1 MALIACPECGREISD
16 MAETCINC
24 GYPIGTAA
32 NKVEPDVELESD
44 GEYIYS
50 GAGVK
55 LDMGA
60 VAAYYGYGANGE
72 GHGDAVGFIKLHV
85 AGESNVDA
93 ATKVLN
99 TAYAKALENA
109 APVSLNDGS
118 GGSGQTL
125 DIAGFVKQHGF
136 SIILITDWVQEQ
148 LGLSHEESRGK
159 THELIDH
166 AMDLKRSEEVPV
178 VRHTNSN
185 DAPYRCPHCGSTSV
199 TVLAQ
204 GFNGWTALC
213 VGLLISFWGSWAYMP
228 YSIVLGFAAGSIGAK
243 NLTGYCL
250 ACKYDFDYD

>member
-1 MALIACPECGREISD
+1 MALITCPECGKEISD
-16 MAETCINC
+16 MAEACINC
-24 GYPIGTAA
+24 GYPIG
-32 NKVEPDVELESD
+32 NRVEAD
-44 GEYIYS
+44 GEFIYS

-55 LDMGA
+55 LDMEA

-72 GHGDAVGFIKLHV
+72 GHGDAVGFIRLNV
-85 AGESNVDA
+85 SGESSVDA

-99 TAYAKALENA
+99 TAYAKALANA
-109 APVSLNDGS
+109 EPVSLNDGS
-118 GGSGQTL
+118 GRTL

-148 LGLSHEESRGK
+148 SGLPYEESRGK
-159 THELIDH
+159 AHELLDR

-199 TVLAQ
+199 TVLAR
-204 GFNGWTALC
+204 GFSNWAAVC
-213 VGLLISFWGSWAYMP
+213 AWFLLNFMTSWAYTP
-228 YSIVLGFAAGSIGAK
+228 YSVILGLGVGYIGAK
-243 NLTGYCL
+243 KLTGYCL

>member
-1 MALIACPECGREISD
+1 MALITCPECGKEISD
-16 MAETCINC
+16 MAEACINC
-24 GYPIGTAA
+24 GYPIG
-32 NKVEPDVELESD
+32 KRVEAD
-44 GEYIYS
+44 GEFIYS

-55 LDMGA
+55 LDMEA

-72 GHGDAVGFIKLHV
+72 GHGDAVGFIRLNV
-85 AGESNVDA
+85 SGESNVDA

-99 TAYAKALENA
+99 TAYAKALANA
-109 APVSLNDGS
+109 EPVSLNNGS
-118 GGSGQTL
+118 GRTL